1 MFFYLRQKRA
11 SSFLKCFFAGQRV
24 TKGWQRMG
32 GSTLGGGAH
41 ELPPLGRTRWPAK
54 KYKLA
59 SALLLDYNNPMIY
72 DRFQQESIDHINQGH
87 SVIVSAPTGAGKTAI
102 AEYIINNSIQKQMGV
117 IYTAPIKALSNQKF
131 RDFQHQFGENIGI
144 LTGDV
149 SINPDAAV
157 LIMTTEIFRNKV
169 LDEPQSLK
177 KYSWII
183 FDEIHYIDNPERGT
197 VWEESLIF
205 LPKHM
210 NILGLSATIP
220 NIKELAL
227 WVQSIHQKPVKTVV
241 EEKRPVPLHFF
252 FQCQNTILD
261 KIEHLK
267 RLRHGKSNKISTLIH
282 YLRQN
287 DSLPAI
293 YFVFGRRR
301 AEDLAFETSNYN
313 FLNAG
318 EKTEILSLFNSLCER
333 FDLKTERTAANLY
346 PLIQKGIAYHH
357 AGMLPTLKEVIERL
371 FTSRLLK
378 VIFTTETFALGIN
391 MPSRSVMFDDL
402 RKFYGRYVRNLK
414 TRDFYQMAGRAGR
427 RGIDEEGFVYSR
439 VNLHRIKPD
448 EVKRIIFGKPEE
460 VRSQLNASYAT
471 ILNLYEKYKEGLIK
485 IYPLSFH
492 YFQSRKS
499 EQKEALR
506 LIESKLKLLKE
517 MGYIDRDQLTDK
529 GRFAKAVYGY
539 ELILAELYEQ
549 NILEQLD
556 EFGLGVLAAAVV
568 FEPRKN
574 QESPGPISKNSRHIK
589 QLCDGVYDKIKR
601 KEHRYKIYPVSKPP
615 YFYLSTCMEAWLRGT
630 DFDKTLRFTDT
641 DEGEV
646 VRYFRMSRQILR
658 EINTANISSHILKQK
673 IRETM
678 RVINR
683 DIVDAEKQ
691 LREG

>member
-1 MFFYLRQKRA
+1 
-11 SSFLKCFFAGQRV
+11 
-24 TKGWQRMG
+24 
-32 GSTLGGGAH
+32 
-41 ELPPLGRTRWPAK
+41 
-54 KYKLA
+54 
-59 SALLLDYNNPMIY
+59 MIY
-72 DRFQQESIDHINQGH
+72 DRFQEEAIRYINEGH
-87 SVIVSAPTGAGKTAI
+87 SVIVCAPTGAGKTAI
-102 AEYIINNSIQKQMGV
+102 AEHIISTSIEKQIGV

-131 RDFQHQFGENIGI
+131 RDFQQQFGENIGI

-157 LIMTTEIFRNKV
+157 LIMTTEIFRNKI
-169 LDEPQSLK
+169 LDEPQSLN

-220 NIKELAL
+220 NIKQLAQ
-227 WVQSIHQKPVKTVV
+227 WIQSIHNKDVKTVV

-252 FQCQNTILD
+252 FQCQNEIVD
-261 KIEHLK
+261 KIENLK
-267 RLRHGKSNKISTLIH
+267 KLRYGKPNKINALIQ

-287 DSLPAI
+287 DGLPAI

-301 AEDLAFETSNYN
+301 AEDLAFEIANYS
-313 FLNAG
+313 FLNNR
-318 EKTEILSLFNSLCER
+318 EKTEITSLYDSLCER
-333 FDLKTERTAANLY
+333 FGLKNEKTALTLS
-346 PLIQKGIAYHH
+346 PLIQRGIAYHH

-427 RGIDEEGFVYSR
+427 RGIDKEGFVYSR
-439 VNLHRIKPD
+439 VNLHRINSE

-471 ILNLYEKYKEGLIK
+471 MLNLYEKYKEGLFK
-485 IYPLSFH
+485 IYPLSLH
-492 YFQSRKS
+492 YFQSRKP

-506 LIESKLKLLKE
+506 LIESKLRLLKE
-517 MGYIDRDQLTDK
+517 LGYIDRGTLTDK
-529 GRFAKAVYGY
+529 GRFAKTIYGY
-539 ELILAELYEQ
+539 ELILSELYEQ

-574 QESPGPISKNSRHIK
+574 QESPSSISKNSRNIK
-589 QLCDGVYDKIKR
+589 HLCEEIYDKIKR
-601 KEHRYKIYPVSKPP
+601 KEQRYKIYPVSKPP
-615 YFYLSTCMEAWLRGT
+615 SFYLSSCIEAWLRGT
-630 DFDKTLRFTDT
+630 NFDKTLRFTDT

-646 VRYFRMSRQILR
+646 IRYFRMSVQILR
-658 EINTANISSHILKQK
+658 EVNSANISSHILKQK
-673 IRETM
+673 IKETI